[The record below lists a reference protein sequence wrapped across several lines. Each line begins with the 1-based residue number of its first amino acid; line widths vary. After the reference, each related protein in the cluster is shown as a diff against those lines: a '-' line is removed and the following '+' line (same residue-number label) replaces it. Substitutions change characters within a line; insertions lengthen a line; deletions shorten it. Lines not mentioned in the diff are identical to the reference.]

1 MKKRPVVRIK
11 KLQAVVLAQ
20 LVELTLKTQRS
31 VVLILS
37 LAKFILKVYC
47 QLFWK
52 DENKEKEAGNGP
64 FLTQLLGEETL
75 IRGNDAACLEHWAV
89 VGNCKDTADASIGII
104 TLQSPL
110 LTPIRQLNAK
120 FFTSLIK
127 YFQRK
132 GLSKFQRVKNKRT
145 MCVRGGFV
153 VTDIALNSDNPGSKP
168 LKLAFFR

>member
-1 MKKRPVVRIK
+1 MLGSGCGSVCRAIASDARGPRFVSSHRQTFISDIS
-11 KLQAVVLAQ
+11 L
-20 LVELTLKTQRS
+20 LT
-31 VVLILS
+31 
-37 LAKFILKVYC
+37 YC

-75 IRGNDAACLEHWAV
+75 IRGNEAACLEHWAV